1 MIAAIIPARGGSK
14 RIPRK
19 NVREFCGRPMI
30 AWSIQAA
37 RKSGLFQRI
46 IVSTD
51 DREVSEVAR
60 QAGAE
65 VPFIRPAE
73 LADDHTPTL
82 PVIRHAVRWLEDH
95 GEVVE
100 AACCIYATAP
110 FLRTEKLHN
119 GLEVLHQFPG
129 TDFVFAVTNFGFPI
143 FRALRLDAGGRV
155 AMFWP
160 EHEKSR
166 SQDLPEAFHDAG
178 QFYWGTG
185 VAWQKCA
192 GLFSSRSRGLALPR
206 TQVVD
211 IDTEED
217 WRLAE
222 RIFLSRTVHE

>member
-1 MIAAIIPARGGSK
+1 MIVAIIPARGGSK

-19 NVREFCGRPMI
+19 NVREFCGKPMI
-30 AWSIQAA
+30 AWSIEVA
-37 RKSGLFQRI
+37 RQSGLFQRI

-51 DREVSEVAR
+51 DREVGEVAR
-60 QAGAE
+60 RYGAE
-65 VPFIRPAE
+65 TPFVRPAD

-82 PVIRHAVRWLEDH
+82 PVIRHAVHWLQDH
-95 GEVVE
+95 GEVVQ

-110 FLRTEKLHN
+110 FLKAEYLHKGVEMLNRFPETE
-119 GLEVLHQFPG
+119 
-129 TDFVFAVTNFGFPI
+129 FVFSVTSFGFPI
-143 FRALRLDAGGRV
+143 FRGLRLDAEGRV

-160 EHEKSR
+160 EHETSR

-185 VAWQKCA
+185 VAWQNCA

-222 RIFLSRTVHE
+222 RIFLSRTVYE